1 MTFEQFQQATL
12 GQIAALTG
20 IDRHRWSRYLTC
32 KVSITESTLT
42 KVAPRL
48 GMTATELLS
57 AIIQRKKTYLLSN
70 EASIDKIV

>member
-1 MTFEQFQQATL
+1 MTFDEFQQASL

-20 IDRHRWSRYLTC
+20 IDKARWSRYLSC

-42 KVAPRL
+42 KIAPKL

-57 AIIQRKKTYLLSN
+57 AIIQRKETYLLSN
-70 EASIDKIV
+70 GNNIPRIG